1 MQLEKY
7 PELSREDAKE
17 IVKMIKE
24 YGFKGVRSGYQLHY
38 RELKA
43 YANGYALEEFYR
55 ERAAWDTFSL
65 IKNPCFQPDRL
76 YRVVLEL
83 D

>member
-1 MQLEKY
+1 MQLENY
-7 PELSREDAKE
+7 PKLSRKEAKE

-43 YANGYALEEFYR
+43 YANGYEIEELWR
-55 ERAAWDTFSL
+55 DSPWGTFSS
-65 IKNPCFQPDRL
+65 IKSPSFQTDRF